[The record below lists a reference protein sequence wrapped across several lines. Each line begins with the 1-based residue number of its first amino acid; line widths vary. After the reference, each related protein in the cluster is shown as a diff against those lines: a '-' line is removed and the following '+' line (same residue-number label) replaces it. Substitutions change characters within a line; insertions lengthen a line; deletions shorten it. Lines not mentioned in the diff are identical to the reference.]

1 VIEVR
6 KLTKSFGPRT
16 ALAGVDLSIGAG
28 EFVTLVG
35 PNGAGKT
42 TLLRILATLSRPSS
56 GTVHIRGLDA
66 SCDGEQ
72 IRRHIGFLSHRT
84 LLYDDLTAD
93 QNLRFYA
100 RMYGVSESEV
110 RIGNL
115 LDRVGLGMRRED
127 RVQTFS
133 RGMKQRLAVA
143 RAVLHEPEVLL
154 LDEPYTGL
162 DPQATQ
168 TLTDL
173 LLELAGEG
181 RLILLTTHRISRGL
195 AVGQRMLVLHH
206 GRLVY
211 DQLRT
216 AISPDTFADTYQ
228 TITA

>member
-1 VIEVR
+1 
-6 KLTKSFGPRT
+6 
-16 ALAGVDLSIGAG
+16 
-28 EFVTLVG
+28 
-35 PNGAGKT
+35 
-42 TLLRILATLSRPSS
+42 
-56 GTVHIRGLDA
+56 
-66 SCDGEQ
+66 
-72 IRRHIGFLSHRT
+72 
-84 LLYDDLTAD
+84 
-93 QNLRFYA
+93 
-100 RMYGVSESEV
+100 
-110 RIGNL
+110 
-115 LDRVGLGMRRED
+115 
-127 RVQTFS
+127 
-133 RGMKQRLAVA
+133 
-143 RAVLHEPEVLL
+143 VLHKPEILL
-154 LDEPYTGL
+154 LDDPYTGL